1 MRNVACMFDYYKK
14 YDRTNLQCLPD
25 AFYVPTSYI
34 INNVSN
40 VILKIRTLPL
50 LDALRSLWSEQIHP
64 RYNIYLDDTFQQE
77 LIMTMLVLISEDISH
92 YYP

>member
-1 MRNVACMFDYYKK
+1 MILVRKLILTAILNKIFCTEEFLNEKCGMFDYHKK

-40 VILKIRTLPL
+40 DILKVRTLPL
-50 LDALRSLWSEQIHP
+50 LDALRSL
-64 RYNIYLDDTFQQE
+64 
-77 LIMTMLVLISEDISH
+77 
-92 YYP
+92 

>member
-50 LDALRSLWSEQIHP
+50 LDALRSL
-64 RYNIYLDDTFQQE
+64 
-77 LIMTMLVLISEDISH
+77 
-92 YYP
+92 

>member
-1 MRNVACMFDYYKK
+1 MMILARKLMTALPNKIFCTKEFLNEKCGMFDYHKK

-40 VILKIRTLPL
+40 DILKVRTLPL
-50 LDALRSLWSEQIHP
+50 LDALRSL
-64 RYNIYLDDTFQQE
+64 
-77 LIMTMLVLISEDISH
+77 
-92 YYP
+92 